1 MVSEKELLR
10 KIKELEIKAALLEKK
25 RKKKERIKQLKK
37 RIRQLKYA
45 GFTSF
50 LSGARRKV
58 EKARPYI
65 STYQKQLSE
74 VFK

>member
-10 KIKELEIKAALLEKK
+10 KIKQLERKAALAERK
-25 RKKKERIKQLKK
+25 RKKKEKIKQLKK

-45 GFTSF
+45 GFTGF
-50 LSGARRKV
+50 LTKVKRKV
-58 EKARPYI
+58 EKAKPYVY
-65 STYQKQLSE
+65 SYQKQLSE